1 MAVIDETGRP
11 FRVLKGSF
19 ALSIT
24 FHQLKL
30 GTDVSR
36 LIDTIQS
43 FYKGNPYFYDPLD
56 SAISF
61 QASLPAIDPPASTN
75 YEHALDS
82 EVNPLTLSPQANV
95 LLTIKL
101 VKPAPMGLPLIWG
114 TSCHQSL
121 VPSMFRTVS
130 YQ

>member
-1 MAVIDETGRP
+1 MAVIDEIDRP

-19 ALSIT
+19 APSIT

-43 FYKGNPYFYDPLD
+43 FYKGTPYSYNSLD

-61 QASLPAIDPPASTN
+61 QASLPVIDPPALTG
-75 YEHALDS
+75 YKHALGS
-82 EVNPLTLSPQANV
+82 EVTPLTLSPQANV

-101 VKPAPMGLPLIWG
+101 VKPAPVGLPLIWG
-114 TSCHQSL
+114 TSCHQFL